1 MAVNTTKSGG
11 IYIEIG
17 GDAKPLHQVL
27 EGVKTYSNQ
36 IAGSIA
42 KEFNGAMSSVDAS
55 RAMNG
60 VTRSFAQLKA
70 GLQGASA
77 NVAQFEKNFQ
87 DMGRQIG
94 LAQNQ
99 AQAFGQTMSAAFK
112 RKHESDV
119 TAALRAIQRQAGL
132 TNAEMEKLAK
142 TMGAGA
148 YFKPSNVQGS
158 VSGFGKMAISSAAAY
173 LSVSSLIG
181 ATQALTESML
191 QMSRLN
197 ISYQSIF
204 GGSAGATQQLDHV
217 YAQTQAIGLQFQ
229 ETAGA
234 AKTFFAASQGT
245 ALQKDINGIFD
256 AISNS
261 AAALQMSTD
270 DVNGVFLALGQMVSK
285 GKVQAE
291 ELRGQL
297 GERLPGAFQLAAKSM
312 GMSTAA
318 LDKFM
323 ADGKLLSEDL
333 LPKLAQALND
343 KYAKAAEDAANS
355 VQGSINRM
363 STEWE
368 IFKAHVVNSD
378 FMVGTLNLV
387 TSALKSM
394 NAEASALREDI
405 AIIQRMSAAGIQK
418 RFVVDDE
425 GESGSLSYTS
435 LQKDVF
441 RAGEV
446 ILNGYK
452 TAADGIAREQEAIL
466 ARSRKTTEDFLKNT
480 KEAKLAALE
489 EERNAALKNSKELEA
504 IYTAQGV
511 SVDSVLKDRLRIE
524 TEYQRRKKEIEE
536 KGTGGAKGLANK
548 QFKFDTGLEQLRQEV
563 ANMEATINPA
573 AVGIDKLRQKL
584 ALEKKDA
591 IAAAEA
597 HATLAVRHK
606 EASAD
611 EAATRK
617 GLEIRKA
624 ELIYAQK
631 LADAEEKGRQV
642 RVDFYKDFA
651 ALSGNYVDSINAQIE
666 AIRRQAEE
674 YRNAG
679 ISEELTQQWEALKR
693 LESARD
699 PLSGSIRGLRS
710 YANEATDMAKGME
723 QAWTG
728 GFTAMEDAAVKSI
741 MNMKL
746 SFTDMANSII
756 SDLVRI
762 AVRSSITG
770 PLASGLGSLLNF
782 GGGVDTS
789 AAGVDLLRSNTVAFG
804 VGHSGGKGGSLPS
817 YHVSLPSSVVASA
830 PRFHGGTGVLKP
842 NERAAVILKDER
854 VLSPAET
861 RAFDAAM
868 IMSGGI
874 PKSLAQG
881 TGGRSGGYSSSAQPQ
896 VFVNIQNNTGAEV
909 SQRTRTDNMGN
920 KSIEVMI
927 GDAAAKQTA
936 KPGTSMNRV
945 VRSATGGRARTVQ
958 H

>member
-1 MAVNTTKSGG
+1 MAINTTKGGG

-17 GDAKPLHQVL
+17 GDAKPLYQVL
-27 EGVKTYSNQ
+27 EGVKTHSNQ
-36 IAGSIA
+36 IAGGIA

-55 RAMNG
+55 RTMNS

-77 NVAQFEKNFQ
+77 NVAQFEKSFQ
-87 DMGRQIG
+87 DVGKQMG
-94 LAQNQ
+94 LAQRQ
-99 AQAFGQTMSAAFK
+99 AQTFGQTMAAAFK
-112 RKHESDV
+112 KQHESDV
-119 TAALRAIQRQAGL
+119 TSALRAIQRQAGL
-132 TNAEMEKLAK
+132 TNVEMEKLARN
-142 TMGAGA
+142 MGAGA
-148 YFKPSNVQGS
+148 YFKPSGMQSS
-158 VSGFGKMAISSAAAY
+158 VASMGKFAVSAAAAY
-173 LSVSSLIG
+173 VSVSSVVG
-181 ATQALTESML
+181 AVNALKDSML
-191 QMSRLN
+191 EMSRLQT
-197 ISYQSIF
+197 SYKTIF
-204 GGSAGATQQLDHV
+204 GSEYGASQQLD
-217 YAQTQAIGLQFQ
+217 YIYERTQAVGLQFQ
-229 ETAGA
+229 NTAASAKGFFASVQGTDVEKSANDMFDAVSKAAGA
-234 AKTFFAASQGT
+234 
-245 ALQKDINGIFD
+245 LQL
-256 AISNS
+256 SS
-261 AAALQMSTD
+261 S
-270 DVNGVFLALGQMVSK
+270 DVDRIYLALGQMVSK
-285 GKVQAE
+285 GKVSAE
-291 ELRGQL
+291 EMRQQF
-297 GERLPGAFQLAAKSM
+297 GEVLPGAFQLAAKAM
-312 GMSTAA
+312 GMTTAE

-323 ADGKLLSEDL
+323 SDGKLLAEDL
-333 LPKLAQALND
+333 FPKLAKEMNE
-343 KYAKAAEDAANS
+343 KFAKGAENAAKS
-355 VQGSINRM
+355 LQGSLNQM

-368 IFKAHVVNSD
+368 RFKA
-378 FMVGTLNLV
+378 GLV
-387 TSALKSM
+387 DSGPAVFSIQI
-394 NAEASALREDI
+394 AS
-405 AIIQRMSAAGIQK
+405 
-418 RFVVDDE
+418 
-425 GESGSLSYTS
+425 
-435 LQKDVF
+435 
-441 RAGEV
+441 
-446 ILNGYK
+446 
-452 TAADGIAREQEAIL
+452 
-466 ARSRKTTEDFLKNT
+466 
-480 KEAKLAALE
+480 
-489 EERNAALKNSKELEA
+489 
-504 IYTAQGV
+504 
-511 SVDSVLKDRLRIE
+511 SVLKDYNDASETDKKNLAIDRRLAQSGIAPAQGALSRMWSGDLYGYSEAQREMLKIQDNVVAKVNKMVEGRSKAEE
-524 TEYQRRKKEIEE
+524 TRVAKTQAIIKASYQSTTQAKIAELEKENDASKKAFEAEITRLEAIGGKQTE
-536 KGTGGAKGLANK
+536 IDELKAQQAAVQKKYQSDVESLLNKGTGGAKGLANK

-651 ALSGNYVDSINAQIE
+651 ALSGNYVASINAQIE

-699 PLSGSIRGLRS
+699 PLSGTVRGLRQ
-710 YANEATDMAKGME
+710 YANDATDMAKGME

-741 MNMKL
+741 MNMKF

-756 SDLVRI
+756 SDLIRI
-762 AVRSSITG
+762 SVRSSITG
-770 PLASGLGSLLNF
+770 PLASGLGSLF
-782 GGGVDTS
+782 SGMGSWTTSSATSGAVDS
-789 AAGVDLLRSNTVAFG
+789 AIAWVH
-804 VGHSGGKGGSLPS
+804 HSGGVVGSG
-817 YHVSLPSSVVASA
+817 SA
-830 PRFHGGTGVLKP
+830 P
-842 NERAAVILKDER
+842 
-854 VLSPAET
+854 T
-861 RAFDAAM
+861 RAVPTAAFSGAPKFH
-868 IMSGGI
+868 SGGGMFAPDEYPAILQKGEIVI

-896 VFVNIQNNTGAEV
+896 VTVNIQNNTGAEV

-927 GDAAAKQTA
+927 GDAVAKQTA